1 MYSLIQQLMRDGVEL
16 TRESEIGPGV
26 IGEVTMFWWNE
37 QPRLV
42 VTPGNGAQGQLLPT
56 LWFAECVG
64 VIRGQHRWKGWQKGK
79 NGPVQQVWLVTYHE
93 GAAPRDSDGLQAD

>member
-1 MYSLIQQLMRDGVEL
+1 MRDGVEL

-26 IGEVTMFWWNE
+26 VAEVTMLWWNE

-42 VTPGNGAQGQLLPT
+42 ASPGNGAQGRVLPT

-64 VIRGQHRWKGWQKGK
+64 VLRTQHRWKGWQKVNGK
-79 NGPVQQVWLVTYHE
+79 PVQQVWLVTYHE
-93 GAAPRDSDGLQAD
+93 GTPPRDATGAQEA

>member
-1 MYSLIQQLMRDGVEL
+1 MYSIIKQLMRDGVEL

-26 IGEVTMFWWNE
+26 VGEVTMIWWNE

-42 VTPGNGAQGQLLPT
+42 VTPGNGDQAPLLPT

-64 VIRGQHRWKGWQKGK
+64 FLRNGQRWKGWQKSK
-79 NGPVQQVWLVTYHE
+79 RGPVQQVWEVSFHD
-93 GAAPRDSDGLQAD
+93 GAPPRVHAAG